1 MKVPPRDMAD
11 IGVTGFI
18 DVFLVVVINR
28 RPAAGR
34 WPPPGDATI
43 VRIVSMMRQ

>member
-1 MKVPPRDMAD
+1 MAD

-28 RPAAGR
+28 KPAAGR
-34 WPPPGDATI
+34 GRCRVT
-43 VRIVSMMRQ
+43 QQ

>member
-11 IGVTGFI
+11 VGVTGFI

-28 RPAAGR
+28 GARRGPVAAAG
-34 WPPPGDATI
+34 
-43 VRIVSMMRQ
+43 

>member
-11 IGVTGFI
+11 VGVTGFI
-18 DVFLVVVINR
+18 GVFLVVVINR
-28 RPAAGR
+28 GPPRGR
-34 WPPPGDATI
+34 WPPPGEATI

>member
-1 MKVPPRDMAD
+1 MAD

-28 RPAAGR
+28 ARRGPVATAG
-34 WPPPGDATI
+34 
-43 VRIVSMMRQ
+43 